1 MLEALSAKLDDI
13 LKRLRGHGVL
23 TEATIAE
30 TLKEVRL
37 ALLEAGVNFKIVK
50 EFVERI
56 RTKAIGQEVLQS
68 LTPGHQVVKVVH

>member
-30 TLKEVRL
+30 ALKGMSTSKSSR
-37 ALLEAGVNFKIVK
+37 
-50 EFVERI
+50 
-56 RTKAIGQEVLQS
+56 S
-68 LTPGHQVVKVVH
+68 LSSASESRRSARRCSRA